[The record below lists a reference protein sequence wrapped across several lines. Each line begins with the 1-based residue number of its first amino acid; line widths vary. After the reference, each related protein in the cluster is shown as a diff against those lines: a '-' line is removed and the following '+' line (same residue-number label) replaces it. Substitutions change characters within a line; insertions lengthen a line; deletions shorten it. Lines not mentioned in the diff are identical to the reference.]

1 MRQRTQHQ
9 VMEQSPPRYE
19 GGTASKHSWEV
30 VPASKATVAVTLLL
44 SGSMVWA
51 ALDAAA
57 AAAAVL
63 EKYPHPVEEAACVA
77 TRRWQLLVLIKLA
90 AGSCWGGGWVAQSSS
105 SSLNP
110 RGCRAVV
117 HKRPQ

>member
-1 MRQRTQHQ
+1 
-9 VMEQSPPRYE
+9 MEQSPPRYE

-30 VPASKATVAVTLLL
+30 VPASKATVAVTSLL

-51 ALDAAA
+51 ALDAAAAAA

-90 AGSCWGGGWVAQSSS
+90 AGSCLKWGGGWVAQSSSS